1 MTTLRDHAKRFANEG
16 RESGRFAKLERD
28 ARGAGRMNDQA
39 ERREV
44 LRNDTM
50 LSRQQNTIDE
60 AGGRYTRLAPIS
72 VMGAASAEVPQQPP
86 SSSWAKSLRRR

>member
-1 MTTLRDHAKRFANEG
+1 
-16 RESGRFAKLERD
+16 
-28 ARGAGRMNDQA
+28 MNDQA

-72 VMGAASAEVPQQPP
+72 VMGAASAKCHSNPQFVLGEKP
-86 SSSWAKSLRRR
+86 RRR